1 MRLLIKILI
10 ISDDIEKWASY
21 FKGYHIIT
29 TRDNMTIQN
38 DWFFIRFRSR
48 LVENIRGEKYDKIVV
63 DKFVSDDYIYTVL
76 GPMTSVPKIIYTE
89 DGYKLERRRMNE
101 SYKF

>member
-1 MRLLIKILI
+1 MRPLIKILI

-38 DWFFIRFRSR
+38 DWFFYSF
-48 LVENIRGEKYDKIVV
+48 
-63 DKFVSDDYIYTVL
+63 
-76 GPMTSVPKIIYTE
+76 
-89 DGYKLERRRMNE
+89 
-101 SYKF
+101 